1 MMTAEPKQVV
11 RRVIEE
17 VITGGRLDLI
27 EDLFTDR
34 EAARARAWITP
45 FRQAFPDVRMEIV
58 ELVAEGE
65 IVVGRFRCSATHL
78 GKWGDRDRAPLRGRG
93 RGLLL
98 HRHGRTGGADVG
110 PRGHARA
117 KAPARPRLAIVAG

>member
-27 EDLFTDR
+27 EELFTDR
-34 EAARARAWITP
+34 EAARASAWITP

-78 GKWGDRDRAPLRGRG
+78 GKWGDREPSGRRFEGVDEVYFFTVTDG
-93 RGLLL
+93 RVARMWGLEDTLERKRQL
-98 HRHGRTGGADVG
+98 GLD
-110 PRGHARA
+110 
-117 KAPARPRLAIVAG
+117 

>member
-1 MMTAEPKQVV
+1 MMTADPKQVV

-34 EAARARAWITP
+34 EATRARAWITP
-45 FRQAFPDVRMEIV
+45 FLQAFPDVRMEIV

-65 IVVGRFRCSATHL
+65 VVAGRSRCSATHL
-78 GKWGDRDRAPLRGRG
+78 GKWGDRDPTGRRFEGVDEVYFFTVADG
-93 RGLLL
+93 RVARMWGLEDTLERKRQL
-98 HRHGRTGGADVG
+98 GLD
-110 PRGHARA
+110 
-117 KAPARPRLAIVAG
+117 